1 MSDALS
7 DRFVARVER
16 LNSEFECLLSKTAS
30 PIHHDW
36 ISQPRWPDPE
46 KVDRRKLQFC
56 PIRRSRTNEEKSI
69 Q

>member
-1 MSDALS
+1 MEWTGTTRRMEDAT
-7 DRFVARVER
+7 VA
-16 LNSEFECLLSKTAS
+16 SY
-30 PIHHDW
+30 
-36 ISQPRWPDPE
+36 WPDPE

>member
-1 MSDALS
+1 MAQA
-7 DRFVARVER
+7 VAQRLRV
-16 LNSEFECLLSKTAS
+16 SVLLTEWEGGAQGFLPFLPVS
-30 PIHHDW
+30 W
-36 ISQPRWPDPE
+36 WPDPE